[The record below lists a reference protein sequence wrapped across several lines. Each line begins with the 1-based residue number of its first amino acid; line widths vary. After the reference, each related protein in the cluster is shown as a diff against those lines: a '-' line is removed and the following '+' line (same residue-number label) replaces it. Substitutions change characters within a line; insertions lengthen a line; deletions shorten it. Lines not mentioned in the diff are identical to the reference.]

1 MTDKILTKLEN
12 KNERERL
19 YEIVCPG
26 GNSFFC
32 DGTVNKSKAKR
43 GTFPKGVCIYLKKGR
58 CTNPVCLAIDEKEFA
73 VDYDRKSL

>member
-1 MTDKILTKLEN
+1 MTDKILIKIES

-26 GNSFFC
+26 GNDFFC

-43 GTFPKGVCIYLKKGR
+43 GTFPKGACIYFRKGR
-58 CTNPVCLAIDEKEFA
+58 CTNPICLAIDEKEFS
-73 VDYDRKSL
+73 VNDGKNNM